1 MKKSFTG
8 FLIALT
14 INVLGVFACAEG
26 PPVILT
32 HTLTGYSK
40 GPTAVTLEYSMHV
53 VNPGETAIGDLSL
66 SLVPRLPFLTTRTTV
81 NVSYLAPKQSTDLT
95 VKLVT
100 PLLLNQEQFS
110 RSPLFWAGECLDAEG
125 KLVEFPVKS
134 GPGGAK

>member
-14 INVLGVFACAEG
+14 INVLAVFACAAG

-32 HTLTGYSK
+32 HTLTEYSK
-40 GPTAVTLEYSMHV
+40 GPRAVTLVYSLHLA
-53 VNPGETAIGDLSL
+53 NPGETPLSDLSL
-66 SLVPRLPFLTTRTTV
+66 TLVPRPPFVTTRTTV
-81 NVSYLAPKQSTDLT
+81 NVTSLGPTQSADIE

-100 PLLLNQEQFS
+100 PLLLDQEQFS
-110 RSPLFWAGECLDAEG
+110 RRPLSWAGKCLDAAG

-134 GPGGAK
+134 SPRGAK